1 LWNLSARLTESVHRK
16 GRIVIRLDSSAAW
29 ALATRLVSANRDV
42 LAAIAGVFFLLPT
55 LAFAILVP
63 EPQIPAGLPPRE
75 MMTLLGDAY
84 GRAMPFLLLVSVLQ
98 ITGTL
103 TVLVVMTAHD
113 RPTVAQA
120 IRRGFVMTG
129 PYLLAQLL
137 IGLTLGG
144 AFVLFVSLMSLTGI
158 QALAAAAV
166 LMIFAVM
173 VYCGLR
179 VMLIAPV
186 IATENLRNPVAAIRR
201 SWALT
206 RGNTARIGVFL
217 TLAGLV
223 FFVIYGLI
231 MMLVG
236 VVLVLTTGGEL
247 QRALG
252 AAVSSAITSGAMVYL
267 TAMLAAMHHL
277 LSGPTGP
284 EIIATFE

>member
-1 LWNLSARLTESVHRK
+1 
-16 GRIVIRLDSSAAW
+16 
-29 ALATRLVSANRDV
+29 
-42 LAAIAGVFFLLPT
+42 
-55 LAFAILVP
+55 
-63 EPQIPAGLPPRE
+63 

-179 VMLIAPV
+179 VMLIAPSSPPRTCA
-186 IATENLRNPVAAIRR
+186 IPWPRFAGAGRSRAATP
-201 SWALT
+201 
-206 RGNTARIGVFL
+206 
-217 TLAGLV
+217 
-223 FFVIYGLI
+223 
-231 MMLVG
+231 
-236 VVLVLTTGGEL
+236 
-247 QRALG
+247 RA
-252 AAVSSAITSGAMVYL
+252 SGC
-267 TAMLAAMHHL
+267 
-277 LSGPTGP
+277 S
-284 EIIATFE
+284 